1 MTDSQDPAGEDAS
14 NDGREKSADAF
25 RTISEVAEELD
36 TPQHVLR
43 FWETKFAQVK
53 PMKRAGGRRYYR
65 PDDVALLK
73 RIRDLLYS
81 EGFTIRGV
89 QKLLREHGVRALI
102 EGEGGAAEAA
112 APSSPK
118 PTTAIAEEPA
128 ATPPWETETAEQD
141 DPQTAD
147 ADARAAAAPEQAA
160 PQAPNAGLS
169 PEARARL
176 DAVRRRLL
184 QLRESLAEGLEE
196 GA

>member
-1 MTDSQDPAGEDAS
+1 MTDSDDT

-89 QKLLREHGVRALI
+89 QKLLRERGARALI
-102 EGEGGAAEAA
+102 EGEVGAAEAA
-112 APSSPK
+112 APASASATTP
-118 PTTAIAEEPA
+118 PPATTAASEPA
-128 ATPPWETETAEQD
+128 SEDAPQSGAQPG
-141 DPQTAD
+141 PQTVD
-147 ADARAAAAPEQAA
+147 ADARAAAAPADTPPHGA
-160 PQAPNAGLS
+160 DRGLS
-169 PEARARL
+169 PEARARME
-176 DAVRRRLL
+176 AVRRRLL
-184 QLRESLAEGLEE
+184 QLRESLAEGLEA